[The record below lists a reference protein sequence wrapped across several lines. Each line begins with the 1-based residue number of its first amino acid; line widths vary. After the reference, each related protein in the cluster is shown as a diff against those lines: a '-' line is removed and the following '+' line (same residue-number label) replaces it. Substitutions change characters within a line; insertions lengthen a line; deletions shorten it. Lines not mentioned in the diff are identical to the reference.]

1 MATGPARSAS
11 ATRPRSCRAFE
22 RAGLV
27 DVVATPYDAPILLG
41 GRGSVDDIVA
51 YVRDSAMM
59 RRLLSEAAPEQAAR
73 ALDSVGDALRPY
85 GTADGVRLGAAVWVV
100 SGRRR

>member
-1 MATGPARSAS
+1 
-11 ATRPRSCRAFE
+11 
-22 RAGLV
+22 
-27 DVVATPYDAPILLG
+27 
-41 GRGSVDDIVA
+41 
-51 YVRDSAMM
+51 MM